1 MQVKISIF
9 FIKLQSYPNRVAFFM
24 SVRVIN
30 GCERGKII
38 DVAIS
43 TSEIE
48 ARRVKSLKLEIIR
61 KIIGGILLVSLVSLI
76 FIKPIQ
82 QYLAIPKNIT
92 VFEGQEVTF
101 NKAAPV
107 SAALVS
113 HNSSITLGQNT
124 HSVSVKGKEK
134 GKNEMLLEFAGIPVK
149 NVDVH
154 VLKDFRVIPGGESI
168 GVKLNTVGVLVVGHH
183 LVNTN
188 QGKKSPGE
196 IAGINVGDIITT
208 INGNKIE
215 KMTDVAPYVQ
225 EAGKDGKPLDLLI
238 SRESGKFKTKL
249 TPLKDKD
256 ENTYKLGLYIRDS
269 AAGIGT
275 MTFIDPQSQKYGA
288 LGHVIS
294 DMDTKKPIVVEDGQ
308 IVRSTVTSIE
318 KGSNG
323 DPGEKLARFSSD
335 REIVGNIQK
344 NSPFGIFGKMNKQL
358 KNGIMDKPIP
368 IALSSQVKEGPAK
381 ILTVV
386 NNDHVEAF
394 DIEIV
399 STIPQKFPATKGI
412 VIKVTD
418 PKLLEKTGGIVQGM
432 SGSPIIQ
439 DGKLVGAVTHVFVND
454 PTSGYGV
461 HIEWMLNEA
470 GINIYDTPN
479 NKAS

>member
-1 MQVKISIF
+1 MK
-9 FIKLQSYPNRVAFFM
+9 N
-24 SVRVIN
+24 
-30 GCERGKII
+30 
-38 DVAIS
+38 
-43 TSEIE
+43 
-48 ARRVKSLKLEIIR
+48 LKLDIIR
-61 KIIGGILLVSLVSLI
+61 KIIGGILLVSLISLI
-76 FIKPIQ
+76 FFQPIQ
-82 QYLAIPKNIT
+82 QYMAIPKTIT
-92 VFEGQEVTF
+92 VFEGQDYTF
-101 NKAAPV
+101 KKAAPV
-107 SAALVS
+107 SAAIQS
-113 HNSSITLGQNT
+113 RNSNITLAQEK
-124 HSVSVKGKEK
+124 HAVSVKATEK
-134 GKNEMLLEFAGIPVK
+134 GKNEMLLEFAGIPIK
-149 NVDVH
+149 KVDVH
-154 VLKDFRVIPGGESI
+154 VLKDFRVIPGGQSI

-183 LVNTN
+183 LINTAN
-188 QGKKSPGE
+188 GKKSPGD
-196 IAGINVGDIITT
+196 IAGIKVGDIITE

-215 KMTDVAPYVQ
+215 KMTDVAPFVQ
-225 EAGKDGKPLDLLI
+225 TAGQDGKALDMVI
-238 SRESGKFKTKL
+238 SRESGKFTTKL
-249 TPLKDKD
+249 TPLKDKG

-275 MTFIDPQSQKYGA
+275 MTFVHPQSKKYGA

-323 DPGEKLARFSSD
+323 DPGEKLARFSSE

-344 NSPFGIFGKMNKQL
+344 NSPFGIFGELNKDL
-358 KNGIMDKPIP
+358 KNGIMDKPLP
-368 IALSSQVKEGPAK
+368 IALSHQVKEGPAK

-386 NNDHVEAF
+386 NDDRVEEF
-394 DIEIV
+394 NIEIV
-399 STIPQKFPATKGI
+399 STIPQKFPATKGM

-470 GINIYDTPN
+470 GINIYETPK